1 MDNDRY
7 TFIDD
12 MPYSIGNIEPK
23 LQSKINRLFK
33 KYEKIVEICPKNYK
47 EKIELIKN
55 TVGHFAI
62 NKMKNHARFY
72 KCKSI
77 TECVQRTKRI
87 TIPDI
92 NDKCGNIF
100 RTLIENDIKIF
111 LHGGIIRDYFLGVP
125 STDIDIVF
133 DTNVHK
139 LKNICNDNNWPCLD
153 IRHKSQYINFGEN
166 KGVSLEGSNFNNS
179 LLADLHL
186 REASVNDFAFDLK
199 NNILIDLTGFG
210 LQDILFKKIRLSA
223 PPKYFSKWATEDF
236 KKPLRYFKL
245 IQKGFKP
252 LNDSIHN
259 FVVKYI
265 EDNYDSVYDKPLY
278 ADVTRIKHFLIKN
291 ITQGDIDIPTGNYTF
306 GANKNKLIPYLS
318 TIKKHLSKEI
328 FAKIISNFN
337 KDDLKKLKETSIVS
351 SLKKYMKLK
360 DTLELVRLKLRDIKK
375 KRKTKK
381 LGNKLSPNKQN
392 KSGKNKKLKKLKSI
406 KKTKKK

>member
-7 TFIDD
+7 TFIDNV
-12 MPYSIGNIEPK
+12 PYSIGNIEPK

-62 NKMKNHARFY
+62 NKMKNHVRFY

-77 TECVQRTKRI
+77 TECVQKTKRI

-100 RTLIENDIKIF
+100 KVLIENDIKIF

-210 LQDILFKKIRLSA
+210 LQDILFRKIRLSA

-245 IQKGFKP
+245 IQKGFTP
-252 LNDSIHN
+252 LNNSIHN

-265 EDNYDSVYDKPLY
+265 EDNYDSIYDKPLY

-337 KDDLKKLKETSIVS
+337 KEDLKKLKETSIIS

-360 DTLELVRLKLRDIKK
+360 DRLELVRLKLRDIKK

-381 LGNKLSPNKQN
+381 LGNKLSTKKLT